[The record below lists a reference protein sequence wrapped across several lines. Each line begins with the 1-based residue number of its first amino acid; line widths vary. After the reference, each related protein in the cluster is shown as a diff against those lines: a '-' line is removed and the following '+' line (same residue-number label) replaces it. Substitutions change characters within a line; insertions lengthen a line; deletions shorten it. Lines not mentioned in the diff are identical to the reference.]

1 MSDTANPEAEPQH
14 YSKPECGAQQV
25 RNGVNNQKTQEKDEF
40 KKILE
45 KNKKIIT
52 VPKIGDL
59 IKGSVLSISKHEVRL
74 DIDGMT
80 TGIVRAQELYND
92 LEEYGKLKE
101 GDMVE
106 ATVLEVDNETGEME
120 LSFRVAGQQKTWGK
134 INDAYQ
140 NKKIVKAIVK
150 EANKGGLIL
159 KMFSIETFLPVSHL
173 APEHYPR
180 VLGGDKTKILEK
192 LRKIIGEE
200 INVKIMD
207 VSEKD
212 QTIIVSEKAALSEIQ
227 NKIISNFKVDDLVE
241 GAISAIT
248 DFGAFIKIDTKIID
262 DKNTEKVNSA
272 EGLIHISEIA
282 WQKIDNLRDYLKE
295 GERVKAKIININ
307 GAKIF
312 LSIKD
317 LLEDPWLKIKDN
329 YSIGKKVKGTVLK
342 INPFGVFVGLEK
354 DIQGL
359 AHISELSPEK
369 KPRTVKDIEKIVK
382 IGEEKEFTI
391 VSIDAKN
398 HKIGLSLEG
407 LPSSVDDNEVDANKK
422 EDADKK
428 KEKEKIEKLD
438 DTKKIDGKK

>member
-1 MSDTANPEAEPQH
+1 MQDQNTE
-14 YSKPECGAQQV
+14 
-25 RNGVNNQKTQEKDEF
+25 NNEKTQEKDEF

-59 IKGSVLSISKHEVRL
+59 ITGSVLSISKHEVRL

-80 TGIVRAQELYND
+80 TGLVRAQELYND
-92 LEEYGKLKE
+92 LEEYSKLKE
-101 GDMVE
+101 GDLVD

-134 INDAYQ
+134 INDAYK

-150 EANKGGLIL
+150 EANKGGLIV

-173 APEHYPR
+173 APEHYPK

-227 NKIISNFKVDDLVE
+227 NEIISNFKIGDIVE

-262 DKNTEKVNSA
+262 DKNTEKVNFA

-282 WQKIDNLRDYLKE
+282 WQKIDNLKNYLKE
-295 GERVKAKIININ
+295 DKRVKAKIININ

-317 LLEDPWLKIKDN
+317 LLKNPWLKIKDT
-329 YSIGKKVKGTVLK
+329 YSIGQKVKGTILK
-342 INPFGVFVGLEK
+342 INPFGIFVGLEK

-369 KPRTVKDIEKIVK
+369 NLKTIEDIEKIVK
-382 IGEEKEFTI
+382 IGEKKEFTI
-391 VSIDAKN
+391 VSIDTDN
-398 HKIGLSLEG
+398 HKIGLSSEG
-407 LPSSVDDNEVDANKK
+407 LIDSEKNIKKK
-422 EDADKK
+422 EDKKIAITDDDQKSEKK
-428 KEKEKIEKLD
+428 KEK
-438 DTKKIDGKK
+438 TKKSTKIKKTENKK